1 MKLLNV
7 SVHLKS
13 MHDFGCFNTVCIEV
27 LFHHVISIP
36 ANSSMTP
43 HSTHHC
49 WPALWRWS
57 WQHMEVCPVTCLLIY
72 NKWSHI
78 LFLEQICC
86 ILQQYSGCVT
96 GCNNVVCASLLESS
110 FKTGG
115 YNGAGGDPSETD
127 VCFPW
132 ILDTFNLAAFDFYKV
147 IESFIKAFPAVT
159 KEIIK
164 HLETCENLIMER
176 IAWRTV
182 SFMF

>member
-1 MKLLNV
+1 MV
-7 SVHLKS
+7 
-13 MHDFGCFNTVCIEV
+13 V
-27 LFHHVISIP
+27 LIPYVVKCYFRNVISIP
-36 ANSSMTP
+36 VNSSMTP
-43 HSTHHC
+43 LFTHHC
-49 WPALWRWS
+49 WPALWRSS
-57 WQHMEVCPVTCLLIY
+57 WRHMEVCDAMIY

-78 LFLEQICC
+78 LLLEQICC
-86 ILQQYSGCVT
+86 TLQQYSACVT

-115 YNGAGGDPSETD
+115 YNNAGGDPSETD

-182 SFMF
+182 SFMSSIIQCSNFPLFKYD